1 MKPLAA
7 RLILVRHGHVAG
19 NPAGKGRPDSDARM
33 NGWIDTPLSPL
44 GWLQVNALRERMKRE
59 PPAVARYSSPLQRA
73 AMTARARAGLPVGP
87 LRLLDELK
95 EIHCGKVDGWLAT
108 ETRLRYP
115 EVWEANLR
123 QDDEDLRRP
132 AGAGGCGDR
141 GGCRVRGEVA
151 RDPRERCVSA
161 VRRIVAEHPGER
173 VLVFTHAGVIS
184 QLLGVIHGLRPA
196 SWEQFRPGNCGITEI
211 EWMDGAGRP
220 IRPAHR
226 PPPARAHGAH

>member
-73 AMTARARAGLPVGP
+73 AMTARALAGLPFGP

-123 QDDEDLRRP
+123 QDDDDLRWP
-132 AGAGGCGDR
+132 GGESYR
-141 GGCRVRGEVA
+141 EL
-151 RDPRERCVSA
+151 RERCVSA

-211 EWMDGAGRP
+211 EWMDGAGRL
-220 IRPAHR
+220 IRFDDRSHLEGLP
-226 PPPARAHGAH
+226 GAPDAIVSR